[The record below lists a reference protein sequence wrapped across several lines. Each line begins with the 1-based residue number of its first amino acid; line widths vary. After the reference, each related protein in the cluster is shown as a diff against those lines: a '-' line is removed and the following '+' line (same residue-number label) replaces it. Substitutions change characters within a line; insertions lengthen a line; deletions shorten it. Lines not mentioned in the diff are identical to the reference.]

1 MEDSLEYARALARL
15 LAEMSSSGGAS
26 TGGTPPGGTSARN
39 TPTGVV
45 DRLAKEVEERA
56 RNRSMR
62 LELED
67 GVMFLRGE
75 EVQMDLMDLEP
86 LVRALLSHK
95 VRRFSIRQFTSA
107 REIRDVA
114 WLLTRPADEAGSGT
128 SIDERVAGLRLW
140 NVEIVGEGS
149 SEEVEEQAVLPSELL
164 DELREDAEYA
174 QAESAMAKLATYGEE
189 AIAKGDA
196 PGIGAALV
204 AMTVFERRTKH
215 DDLRR
220 GAEVALKRLFS
231 PMAVRLTAQ
240 LLPRA
245 RRREPYLQ
253 VLARAGDLG
262 VEALFAHLIASNEMH
277 DRRAYFDAIVE
288 LRAGIPMLL
297 ETLRHP
303 QWYVARNAAELLGD
317 MRIEKA
323 QPALSTM
330 LQAKDD
336 RLRAAAASALARIR
350 TPQAMSSLQTALRD
364 VSSKV
369 RFFANT
375 ALLANSD
382 ATASQLAS
390 VLEREEDIDVQVQI
404 VEALGR
410 LGTPDAVQKLIR
422 ALSPMSMG
430 RRPSEPTTQL
440 RCAAIEAVAQARGG
454 AALSVIRPL
463 MTDRDVIVRETA
475 RRVAEQLR

>member
-1 MEDSLEYARALARL
+1 
-15 LAEMSSSGGAS
+15 
-26 TGGTPPGGTSARN
+26 
-39 TPTGVV
+39 
-45 DRLAKEVEERA
+45 
-56 RNRSMR
+56 MR
-62 LELED
+62 LELDEA
-67 GVMFLRGE
+67 VMFLRGE
-75 EVQMDLMDLEP
+75 EVPMDLMDLAP
-86 LVRALLSHK
+86 LVQALRNHK
-95 VRRFSIRQFTSA
+95 VRRFCIRQFTSA

-114 WLLTRPADEAGSGT
+114 WLLTRPAEESPSGS
-128 SIDERVAGLRLW
+128 SIDERVGGLRLW

-149 SEEVEEQAVLPSELL
+149 LVEIEEPAVLPPDLVH
-164 DELREDAEYA
+164 ELRDDAEYA
-174 QAESAMAKLATYGEE
+174 QAEAALAKLATQGEE
-189 AIAKGDA
+189 AIARGDA
-196 PGIGAALV
+196 PTVGAVLV
-204 AMTVFERRTKH
+204 LMTAFERRTKH
-215 DDLRR
+215 DDLRH
-220 GAEVALKRLFS
+220 GVDLALKRLHS
-231 PMAVRLTAQ
+231 PMAMRLTAQ

-253 VLARAGDLG
+253 ALARSGELG

-303 QWYVARNAAELLGD
+303 QWYVARNAAELLGE
-317 MRIEKA
+317 MRIETA

-330 LQAKDD
+330 LQAKDE

-364 VSSKV
+364 ESSKV

-382 ATASQLAS
+382 ATAAQLAS
-390 VLEREEDIDVQVQI
+390 VLEREEDTDVQVQI

-422 ALSPMSMG
+422 ALSPTPMG
-430 RRPSEPTTQL
+430 RRSSDPATLL
-440 RCAAIEAVAQARGG
+440 RCAAIEAVAQARGS

-463 MTDRDVIVRETA
+463 LSDRDLVVRETA